1 MSETEKLTT
10 LRDKLISK
18 RRALAES
25 LQKVPAQQLT
35 GDSLARIQAGIDA
48 VDRAIED
55 ERHADERHAESASP
69 GPRRAPASSG
79 EK

>member
-1 MSETEKLTT
+1 MSETEKLVA
-10 LRDKLISK
+10 LRHKLISK
-18 RRALAES
+18 RRSLVES
-25 LQKVPAQQLT
+25 LQKVADQQLT

-55 ERHADERHAESASP
+55 EAHAESAMQAS
-69 GPRRAPASSG
+69 RRPSGISG